1 MIFRKNIYLNPKE
14 SNGPAKDFSGQ
25 RLSGNMSQ
33 AKLQIL
39 INSALRPKKGEKML
53 FVTDEPNGSLDAE
66 RQDRRD
72 LLLRWLKAASNLSK
86 KAGFQVLPLLKYAE
100 PGKHNAHFP
109 SDGLFGG
116 EPVSNLVDII
126 KSADIVVAM
135 TTYSQTAD
143 LKGIATQTGS
153 VRGLSM
159 PTVVSSNESAMS
171 VDHDAMNELGSKAMG
186 MVKTAVGFEVI
197 FKGRGVAEPASIYVD
212 ARHAN
217 WHMSPGFSRNPGDGF
232 TNLPGAEFY
241 CTPYEGVH
249 PDALAAIGESQTKGA
264 WPVYSAEDGQTV
276 FLRVEKN
283 RIVEVPGDSAFA
295 KKLRN
300 LIKEDPNAANVAE
313 LGFGLNPNARLGNV
327 LEEEKAGI
335 HIAYGKNVHFGKE
348 GSWSGVVDASTHQDV
363 VYAHISPIR
372 ADVYAVFE
380 DGRRMVVALG
390 GKVIEPKPL

>member
-1 MIFRKNIYLNPKE
+1 
-14 SNGPAKDFSGQ
+14 
-25 RLSGNMSQ
+25 MSQ
-33 AKLQIL
+33 ERIQTL
-39 INSALRPKKGEKML
+39 INSALQPKSGEKLL
-53 FVTDEPNGSLDAE
+53 FVTDEPNGPLDSE

-72 LLLRWLKAASNLSK
+72 LLLRWLKAASDLSK
-86 KAGFQVLPLLKYAE
+86 KIGFEVLPLLKYAE

-116 EPVSNLVDII
+116 ESVSNVVDII

-143 LKGIATQTGS
+143 LKEIAKQTGS

-159 PTVVSSNESAMS
+159 PTVVSSNEGAMS
-171 VDHDAMNELGSKAMG
+171 VDHDAMNELGSKAMNV
-186 MVKTAVGFEVI
+186 VKDAIGFEIV
-197 FKGRGVAEPASIYVD
+197 FNVSTLVFSLYVD
-212 ARHAN
+212 TRHAN

-249 PDALAAIGESQTKGA
+249 PGALAAIGESQTKGV
-264 WPVYSAEDGQTV
+264 WPVHSAEDGQTV
-276 FLRVEKN
+276 LLLVEKN
-283 RIVEVPGDSAFA
+283 KIVGIPGDSAFA
-295 KKLRN
+295 RKFRN

-313 LGFGLNPNARLGNV
+313 LGFGLNPNARLGNI

-335 HIAYGKNVHFGKE
+335 HIAYGKNSHFGTK

-363 VYAHISPIR
+363 VYAPISPIQ

-390 GKVIEPKPL
+390 GKVVEPRPL